1 MFEMSMMM
9 MMMMDK
15 GWQSPPPCCVLC
27 VNGRVMDGWTDG
39 RMDGWTCLDELHICI
54 FGDAASFFFCM
65 PGAIEWTALLGID
78 GLVLVRTPAV
88 ELSSVITA

>member
-1 MFEMSMMM
+1 MGELWM
-9 MMMMDK
+9 
-15 GWQSPPPCCVLC
+15 
-27 VNGRVMDGWTDG
+27 DG
-39 RMDGWTCLDELHICI
+39 RMDGWMGGHVWMSFIY
-54 FGDAASFFFCM
+54 ASLAMRLPFFFCM